1 MPRTLRGKLVLV
13 VAALTA
19 AGLTA
24 AAVLTFALF
33 RQSALRDADAQLRRS
48 APELA
53 RLVAAA
59 QQRPNL
65 PSTLQ
70 GPVGR
75 RLLGINGGTVV
86 ALRGQNGA
94 VQAAWILG
102 FGGDPRADAV
112 VSLVPDVPAARLA
125 DATREITLVS
135 SDGYRTALVRIDTG
149 VVQVSAPD
157 DQLRESLRK
166 LMILDGAVGIAVLLA
181 VAGGGWL
188 LVRREL
194 RPLEQIARSAD
205 RIAAG
210 EPLTSVQQSPPMRP
224 LTAGS
229 EVSRVAEALDAMM
242 AQVGGSLRASQRS
255 EAQLRSFVMD
265 AAHELRTPLT
275 SIRGYAELFD
285 RGLADHPEDLAVA
298 LRRISEESVR
308 LGALLD
314 DLLLLARLEGAP
326 EDARLVRAPID
337 LRGLVRDAAADA
349 RAADPARRIDFTQ
362 PPTPVE
368 ASVDADRIRQL
379 LANLVRNGL
388 VHTPAGTPLMLS
400 IEVIQA
406 PGGRWAQIQVADSG
420 AGIAPEQRAR
430 IFDRF
435 ARLDPGRSR
444 DDGGSG
450 LGLPIAA
457 AIAAAHGGSIWVQD
471 TPGGGAT
478 LCVALPLPPP
488 SRADVAAAG

>member
-1 MPRTLRGKLVLV
+1 MPRTLRGKLVLA

-33 RQSALRDADAQLRRS
+33 RHSAMREADAQLRRS

-53 RLVAAA
+53 RLVEVA
-59 QQRPNL
+59 QHRPSL
-65 PSTLQ
+65 PATLQ
-70 GPVGR
+70 GRVGQ
-75 RLLGINGGTVV
+75 RLLGISGGTVV
-86 ALRGQNGA
+86 ALRGNNGA

-102 FGGDPRADAV
+102 FAGDPQDDSV
-112 VSLVPDVPAARLA
+112 VSLVPAIDRTRLTSAKRDV
-125 DATREITLVS
+125 TLVTA
-135 SDGYRTALVRIDTG
+135 DGYRTALVRVDAGI
-149 VVQVSAPD
+149 VQVSAPD
-157 DQLRESLRK
+157 GPLSESLRR
-166 LMILDGAVGIAVLLA
+166 LLIVEAAVGAAVLLA

-194 RPLEQIARSAD
+194 RPLEQIAHSAD

-210 EPLTSVQQSPPMRP
+210 EPLTAIGQVPSAGT

-242 AQVGGSLRASQRS
+242 AQVGGSLAASRRS
-255 EAQLRSFVMD
+255 EAQLRSFVLD

-298 LRRISEESVR
+298 LRRIAEESVR
-308 LGALLD
+308 LGVLLD

-326 EDARLVRAPID
+326 EDAPLTRAPVD
-337 LRGLVRDAAADA
+337 LRLLVRDAAADA
-349 RAADPARRIDFTQ
+349 RAADPARAIDLTE

-368 ASVDADRIRQL
+368 ASADADRIRQL

-388 VHTPAGTPLMLS
+388 VHTPPGTPLTLS
-400 IEVIQA
+400 VGAVEMV
-406 PGGRWAQIQVADSG
+406 GGRWAQIQVADAG
-420 AGIAPEQRAR
+420 PGIAPEQRTR

-435 ARLDPGRSR
+435 ARVDPGRSR
-444 DDGGSG
+444 DAGGSG
-450 LGLPIAA
+450 LGLPIVA
-457 AIAAAHGGSIWVQD
+457 AIAAAHGGSVWAQE

-478 LCVALPLPPP
+478 LCVALPLPPL
-488 SRADVAAAG
+488 